1 MLIRKNVADR
11 LLHRNCESQIRV
23 LVVSCG
29 SHWDARLLQSLHRNP
44 VKVLFYRRKPSEMSA
59 MDRDEM
65 MVNENYQEVTMDF
78 YKVVT
83 ANDRRTFEKQ
93 LNEAHKEGY
102 KINKDGI
109 QVNTNG
115 VGLNLIYTAVLCRS

>member
-1 MLIRKNVADR
+1 
-11 LLHRNCESQIRV
+11 
-23 LVVSCG
+23 
-29 SHWDARLLQSLHRNP
+29 
-44 VKVLFYRRKPSEMSA
+44 MSA
-59 MDRDEM
+59 TDRDEM